1 VKQHRDTDPD
11 FEQRLLDELKAVVAE
26 RGAKQATATEGATPT
41 PAWRRAPRLALGA
54 VAVLTAAAAV
64 FVFSS
69 GGDNP
74 PRAFAVEPQEG
85 GGVTIK
91 VYSLEDASGLERAL
105 EEAGIRS
112 QVTWLPAGKVCREPH
127 YTPSIV
133 HLPGGGSFGGM
144 SMGGPGGITIG
155 IGSTKAWRESFGK
168 HMRGQISDDELA
180 NINLDPQAFHPDQ
193 SVVLSGTPVPY
204 DGDPEGG
211 SITKM
216 GVAEGPVEPC
226 KPVPAL
232 PSGFGAF
239 GLSEGGG
246 PDYTPIGDEALS
258 HAAITEA
265 LRQTATVAE
274 ASDTPVG
281 APPSPGQFLY
291 TKTKVVDLQ
300 GWLPEGPGTGSKSN
314 PRYFT
319 AHIPSNYPN
328 APTALVPTLK
338 EVWTAPDGKT
348 QVRESLGR
356 VNFFSS
362 ADQKRWEDAGSPP
375 PWAFDPSEHDVR
387 REGSGRF
394 VKEFGSKS
402 FRGRHE
408 FTYMSKVSRLPTEPE
423 ALRLA
428 IEHRRGGGSPVDPS
442 PADSLRGG
450 ATVERL
456 LEILSEPIVS
466 PALRAAAFN
475 ALAEIPGIGFE
486 RDVAD
491 VAGHPGDAIAWT
503 RERGFGRR
511 YIFDPH
517 TSKMLAQAEVLF
529 NAKAAGIPQV
539 PDGTVFRE
547 TAYLQSGIVDSAHE
561 TATGADGD
569 PVATASADR
578 RK

>member
-1 VKQHRDTDPD
+1 MKQNRDTDSD
-11 FEQRLLDELKAVVAE
+11 FERRLLDELKAVVAE
-26 RGAKQATATEGATPT
+26 RGAKQATATEGATPR

-54 VAVLTAAAAV
+54 VAVLAAAAAV
-64 FVFSS
+64 LVFNS

-105 EEAGIRS
+105 EEAGIKA
-112 QVTWLPAGKVCREPH
+112 QVTWLPAGMVCREPH

-133 HLPGGGSFGGM
+133 HLPGGGSLGGM
-144 SMGGPGGITIG
+144 TMGGPGAGGMTFG
-155 IGSTKAWRESFGK
+155 VGSTQQWRESFGK
-168 HMRGQISDDELA
+168 HRRGEIADDEIPNL
-180 NINLDPQAFHPDQ
+180 NLDPKAFRPDQ
-193 SVVLSGTPVPY
+193 SVVLSGSPAPY
-204 DGDPEGG
+204 GGDPEGG
-211 SITKM
+211 SVATM
-216 GVAEGPVEPC
+216 GIAEGPVEPC
-226 KPVPAL
+226 EPVSAPNGSA
-232 PSGFGAF
+232 PF
-239 GLSEGGG
+239 GLPPNAGGG
-246 PDYTPIGDEALS
+246 PGYTPVGDEGLRHAAVAEALS
-258 HAAITEA
+258 
-265 LRQTATVAE
+265 QTATIAE
-274 ASDTPVG
+274 ASDTPVE
-281 APPSPGQFLY
+281 APPASGQFLY
-291 TKTKVVDLQ
+291 TKAKVVDLE

-338 EVWTAPDGKT
+338 EVWTAPGGKT
-348 QVRESLGR
+348 HVRETLR
-356 VNFFSS
+356 RADFFSN
-362 ADQKRWEDAGSPP
+362 ADQRRWEEAGSPP
-375 PWAFDPSEHDVR
+375 PWAFDPSAHDVSR
-387 REGSGRF
+387 DSSGRSL
-394 VKEFGSKS
+394 KEFASESWRGSRVFS
-402 FRGRHE
+402 HVAQLSE
-408 FTYMSKVSRLPTEPE
+408 APTEPE

-428 IEHRRGGGSPVDPS
+428 IEHRRGGSSPVDPS

-456 LEILSEPIVS
+456 LEILSEPIAS

-491 VAGHPGDAIAWT
+491 VAGRRGDAIAWA

-517 TSKMLAQAEVLF
+517 TSKMLAQAEVIF
-529 NAKAAGIPQV
+529 DAKAAGYPQV

-547 TAYLQSGIVDSAHE
+547 TAYLQSGIVDSTHE
-561 TATGADGD
+561 RAADAGGGA
-569 PVATASADR
+569 AAE
-578 RK
+578 